1 MELFISAP
9 FCRRVPE
16 WCIFHTNRKGKLCA
30 NVVTLTVNYL
40 NLDQITCMFYPPTP
54 TGLQGNEAAVV

>member
-1 MELFISAP
+1 MCKCSDFDL
-9 FCRRVPE
+9 
-16 WCIFHTNRKGKLCA
+16 
-30 NVVTLTVNYL
+30 NYL